1 MFVKAKFIT
10 SIWSSIKMALIGLQR
25 IYGFCQ
31 DQPPTFDDRARSLY
45 IATTGVSS
53 EANVRRNWDED
64 HRSTEQGAALSLS
77 FAVLQ
82 SSTHS
87 PAGGG
92 IHRSGGWGCSKSWAA
107 VGFRKRLERAATGGL
122 FLSALPAVF

>member
-45 IATTGVSS
+45 IATTGVS
-53 EANVRRNWDED
+53 RRQMFDEIGMKITAQPSRGRRCRY
-64 HRSTEQGAALSLS
+64 RSRCCSPDSL
-77 FAVLQ
+77 
-82 SSTHS
+82 
-87 PAGGG
+87 AGGW
-92 IHRSGGWGCSKSWAA
+92 RYSPERR
-107 VGFRKRLERAATGGL
+107 VGLQ
-122 FLSALPAVF
+122 